1 MMNDSTVKLIVW
13 ASHLPIA
20 LSVHIEPCNPWILL
34 LPGGSNL
41 KDSGR
46 IDGSTNWCFP
56 TSNESSTPKSTSM
69 ERPAN
74 ALKSWGWNNL
84 KGIIN
89 KKLIEAHWNTKFH
102 ETIIYTNLWSGIQT
116 IALSLNHEYLRLKK
130 TTHLDAS
137 CTFVHL
143 LSPPDCSCFL
153 SFSKQFNLM
162 YIQPDVFYVFYQ
174 PVKPSWVQCRLVSM
188 AHLSSKRAATL
199 GSGECPIATSS
210 QAWSTLILW
219 LSYGYPMSR

>member
-130 TTHLDAS
+130 TTSWCILYICAPPITSWLFLFLVLQQTIQFDVYTAWRIL
-137 CTFVHL
+137 CI
-143 LSPPDCSCFL
+143 LS
-153 SFSKQFNLM
+153 
-162 YIQPDVFYVFYQ
+162 
-174 PVKPSWVQCRLVSM
+174 
-188 AHLSSKRAATL
+188 A
-199 GSGECPIATSS
+199 S
-210 QAWSTLILW
+210 QAF
-219 LSYGYPMSR
+219 MSAM